1 MYIFVYVRASSR
13 SAAPVPL
20 TSAPA
25 PDDTA
30 SYIQLSTEQTTSAGR
45 DRVQVEVRRARR
57 ARLPAASS
65 PAPAAGAGDH
75 AERCAAPV
83 VDDRWRCEDEVDGAV
98 GAVTDAAAG
107 GHSPPDAEDDI
118 EKKHGLSV
126 WKNIDGYSDEIDD
139 EGEISLR

>member
-30 SYIQLSTEQTTSAGR
+30 SYI
-45 DRVQVEVRRARR
+45 QVEVRRARR